1 MRLIIETELTEKEA
15 MKMRDGIAAD
25 LEDINIDYHI
35 HMSFDIYNEKRG
47 SVYED
52 RGQFGYARNSKRRK
66 RN

>member
-1 MRLIIETELTEKEA
+1 